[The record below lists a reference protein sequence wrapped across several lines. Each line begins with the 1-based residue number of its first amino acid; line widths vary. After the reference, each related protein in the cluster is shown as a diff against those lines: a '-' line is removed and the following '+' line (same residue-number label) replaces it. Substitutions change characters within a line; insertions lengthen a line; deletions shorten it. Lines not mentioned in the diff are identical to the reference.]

1 MRGKHVL
8 AVATILV
15 GLAVIG
21 LAAHGQTPTAANAQ
35 VVVLCVE
42 RSSPSTQQEPNCIEI
57 IKQTDPDGADQAFE
71 FYLDAPIV
79 IGADF
84 DLSDDESISLGVVV
98 NGTYII
104 TEEVPDGWRLVDIE
118 CEDVSEFD
126 VDINVRE
133 GWVRL
138 TTSSVE
144 DGPQAVC
151 TFFNQRED
159 LADDEDEDDE
169 AGARFLGGGLFAGD
183 VGAAQRN
190 RARAAASAAVAAA
203 PRAAEATVRPPS
215 TGDGGLR

>member
-8 AVATILV
+8 ALAAILV

-21 LAAHGQTPTAANAQ
+21 LAAQGQTPTAANAQ

-42 RSSPSTQQEPNCIEI
+42 RSSLSTQQEPNCIEI

-71 FYLDAPIV
+71 FYVEAPTV
-79 IGADF
+79 VGFDF
-84 DLSDDESISLGVVV
+84 ELTDDESISLGALVT
-98 NGTYII
+98 GTYVI
-104 TEEVPDGWRLVDIE
+104 TEEVPDGWRLDDIE
-118 CEDVSEFD
+118 CEDVVDFD
-126 VDINVRE
+126 VDIDVRAAS
-133 GWVRL
+133 VTLR
-138 TTSSVE
+138 TTSGN
-144 DGPQAVC
+144 DNRFMAVC
-151 TFFNQRED
+151 TFFNEREE
-159 LADDEDEDDE
+159 EDEDDE
-169 AGARFLGGGLFAGD
+169 AEARFLGGGLFAGD